1 MRYLLDTNVLSD
13 IRRGSSSS
21 LQTWIAEQR
30 VTDLAI
36 SAITLLELDVGVR
49 RKERRDSAAGARLR
63 QWLDATVRPM
73 FRDRVL
79 PVDERVVA
87 EAAPLHVP
95 DPMPALDALIAAT
108 ALAHGLTLVTR
119 NVSDMER
126 SGVAILDPWGA

>member
-1 MRYLLDTNVLSD
+1 
-13 IRRGSSSS
+13 
-21 LQTWIAEQR
+21 
-30 VTDLAI
+30 
-36 SAITLLELDVGVR
+36 
-49 RKERRDSAAGARLR
+49 
-63 QWLDATVRPM
+63 
-73 FRDRVL
+73 
-79 PVDERVVA
+79 VA